1 MIDHNTPIE
10 VGDEVVL
17 QIAPGRRHVVT
28 VTKVA
33 GLGLWAADNGMYF
46 QRKQTVEMFK
56 KRDATR
62 DGFSWVHVLR
72 NTIILAAALAVAAGF
87 YYNGVGL

>member
-1 MIDHNTPIE
+1 
-10 VGDEVVL
+10 
-17 QIAPGRRHVVT
+17 
-28 VTKVA
+28 
-33 GLGLWAADNGMYF
+33 MYF